1 MDDSFDGFVVQRG
14 QALLRFAHVLCGDA
28 YLAEDL
34 VQEVLAR
41 VHRRWN
47 RIGGMRSPEAY
58 LRTAIVREYLS
69 LRRRRASTER
79 VMAQVPETLAG
90 SDTEGD
96 VVLRDQLW
104 HLLSG
109 LPRKQRAV
117 LVLRFYCDLSDEEIA
132 EVLGRTRSTV
142 RSQASRALA
151 RLRSELSVQRTST
164 TACTGPQ
171 DPPTATGRD
180 GGAS

>member
-1 MDDSFDGFVVQRG
+1 MDDSFDGFVAQRG
-14 QALLRFAHVLCGDA
+14 QALLRFAHLLCGDA

-47 RIGGMRSPEAY
+47 RIGRMRAPEAY

-69 LRRRRASTER
+69 LRRRKASTER
-79 VMAQVPETLAG
+79 VMAQVPETLASG
-90 SDTEGD
+90 DTERE
-96 VVLRDQLW
+96 VVLREHLW
-104 HLLSG
+104 DLLSG

-132 EVLGRTRSTV
+132 RVLGRTRSTV

-151 RLRSELSVQRTST
+151 RLRTELSDQKAVVPTR
-164 TACTGPQ
+164 GPVE
-171 DPPTATGRD
+171 DRPWATECD
-180 GGAS
+180 GEAP